1 MVRVSG
7 GDGGQVALATGRPA
21 AARRAAPQRTCVV
34 CRVSTGKRT
43 LHRIVRS
50 PDGVIRYDPTGS
62 AAGRGAY
69 LCGDP
74 ACTALAVK
82 RRSLH
87 RALKL
92 PGGAGAE
99 AAVEALRTAL
109 SVSGGAGRR
118 IDEPPQGDEG
128 SGRRSPRSSDQ
139 EEVRTG

>member
-7 GDGGQVALATGRPA
+7 GDGGRVALATGRPA

-34 CRVSTGKRT
+34 CRVSTDKRT

-74 ACTALAVK
+74 ACTAQAVK
-82 RRSLH
+82 RRSLQ
-87 RALKL
+87 RALRA
-92 PGGAGAE
+92 PGAPGTE
-99 AAVEALRTAL
+99 TAVDALRAAQ
-109 SVSGGAGRR
+109 SVSGRAGRR
-118 IDEPPQGDEG
+118 TTSPQGDEV
-128 SGRRSPRSSDQ
+128 SGRPGPRSSDQ

>member
-7 GDGGQVALATGRPA
+7 GDGGRLASATGRPA
-21 AARRAAPQRTCVV
+21 TARRAAPQRTCVV
-34 CRVSTGKRT
+34 CRVSTDKRT

-50 PDGVIRYDPTGS
+50 LDGVIRYDPTGS

-87 RALKL
+87 RALKV

-109 SVSGGAGRR
+109 SLSGGAGRR
-118 IDEPPQGDEG
+118 TTSPQGDEG
-128 SGRRSPRSSDQ
+128 SGRRSPRPSDQ